1 MQIVSVRQASPA
13 QMQQVAKKIKLG
25 DSVNQVAGL
34 YQAIFCSN
42 PSPMQIQILTKGL
55 KAVGVNY
62 IKVTEK
68 CEPAT
73 SADRTPELKQAL
85 SAMAQRAQMYS
96 SLCPDPLGIGAI
108 MVAGNQ
114 LYVSID
120 AFNSAE
126 ADRCARFVISG
137 KLFKKLPFQEAG
149 STVYQ
154 KTIRQ
159 GRTSYTASVT
169 CYKYKV
175 TLLVYKGI

>member
-114 LYVSID
+114 LYVSTHLTAPKQIGAPD
-120 AFNSAE
+120 SSSVASYSRSFRFRRLE
-126 ADRCARFVISG
+126 ARCIRRRFG
-137 KLFKKLPFQEAG
+137 KDVRP
-149 STVYQ
+149 TR
-154 KTIRQ
+154 RQ
-159 GRTSYTASVT
+159 
-169 CYKYKV
+169 
-175 TLLVYKGI
+175 